1 MATKFEFALVCCHP
15 LDIRM
20 EKNKCEIKRINV
32 TNPFVSPFFVI
43 LKQNGV
49 PKIRGL
55 RGDVKF
61 THIDIIADF
70 TLIKWYLSYF
80 T

>member
-1 MATKFEFALVCCHP
+1 M
-15 LDIRM
+15 
-20 EKNKCEIKRINV
+20 

-61 THIDIIADF
+61 TQIDIIADF
-70 TLIKWYLSYF
+70 TLIK
-80 T
+80 

>member
-1 MATKFEFALVCCHP
+1 M
-15 LDIRM
+15 
-20 EKNKCEIKRINV
+20 

-70 TLIKWYLSYF
+70 TLIK
-80 T
+80 